1 MKRKVSVIKL
11 PPRRLLWLILPLLLA
26 AMLWMG
32 APAAQLRDAPN
43 VYELLLRSAGLP
55 AIAEE
60 PIPTQEPP
68 AQEPEAPPEEAL
80 LVVAKPQPPKERVRA
95 VVYCTHTSEE
105 YRGQSRRK
113 GVPGGVLEAARELAR
128 ALEEQGLE
136 VIFDETVHD
145 FDYDAAYSHSLT
157 ALEEVVAQYPDTRL
171 FIDVHRDSAIAG
183 ISTTLQANGED
194 YAKMLLIVGS
204 DENLPHEN
212 WQANYAF
219 AKQVAAETERLL
231 PGLMREPRVYSG
243 RYNQHIGDRAL
254 LVEIGSTD
262 NSEEEAKRSA
272 VILARAIAASL

>member
-1 MKRKVSVIKL
+1 MIKL
-11 PPRRLLWLILPLLLA
+11 PLARLLWLLLPAVLA
-26 AMLWMG
+26 AVLWTG
-32 APAAQLRDAPN
+32 VPAVAGRQYAPDI
-43 VYELLLRSAGLP
+43 YELLLRSAGLP
-55 AIAEE
+55 AL
-60 PIPTQEPP
+60 
-68 AQEPEAPPEEAL
+68 AQKPVPSREPEIPPEETL
-80 LVVAKPQPPKERVRA
+80 LVVARPQPPKERVRA

-105 YRGQSRRK
+105 YRGQNRQK
-113 GVPGGVLEAARELAR
+113 GQPGGVLEAARELAR

-145 FDYDAAYSHSLT
+145 YDYDAAYSHSLS
-157 ALEEVVAQYPDTRL
+157 ALEDVVARYPDTRL

-262 NSEEEAKRSA
+262 NSEEDAKRSA
-272 VILARAIAASL
+272 AVLARAIAASL

>member
-1 MKRKVSVIKL
+1 MIKL
-11 PPRRLLWLILPLLLA
+11 PLARLLWLLLPAVLA
-26 AMLWMG
+26 AVLWTG
-32 APAAQLRDAPN
+32 VPAAGQPRERPDI
-43 VYELLLRSAGLP
+43 YELLLRSAGLP
-55 AIAEE
+55 ELAEE
-60 PIPTQEPP
+60 P
-68 AQEPEAPPEEAL
+68 AAAEAAEIPPEEAL

-145 FDYDAAYSHSLT
+145 FDYDAAYSHSLS
-157 ALEEVVAQYPDTRL
+157 ALEEIVAQYPDTRL

-183 ISTTLQANGED
+183 ISTSLRADGLD

-272 VILARAIAASL
+272 AVLARAIAASL

>member
-1 MKRKVSVIKL
+1 MIKL
-11 PPRRLLWLILPLLLA
+11 PLARLLWLLLPAVLA
-26 AMLWMG
+26 AVLWAG
-32 APAAQLRDAPN
+32 APAAGQPRERPDI
-43 VYELLLRSAGLP
+43 YELLLRSAGLP
-55 AIAEE
+55 VLSEE
-60 PIPTQEPP
+60 P
-68 AQEPEAPPEEAL
+68 AAAEAAGIPPEEAL

-105 YRGQSRRK
+105 YSGQSRRK

-145 FDYDAAYSHSLT
+145 FDYDAAYSHSLS
-157 ALEEVVAQYPDTRL
+157 ALEEIVAQYPDTRL

-183 ISTTLQANGED
+183 ISTSLRADGVD

-272 VILARAIAASL
+272 AVLARAIAASL